1 MAEPLW
7 LRLAGARLRSDLQHR
22 ASFALMT
29 STALAFSFLDFVA
42 VLVIFVTI
50 DELAGWTFTEVAL
63 LYGTSG
69 VAFNL
74 ANVFVAGVDRAAQH
88 IRAGTFDT
96 LLIRPRGSVVQLTA
110 GDIELRRLGRLAQA
124 SMVLAIALA
133 SADVDWTVAKVA
145 LMPTLLLAGAAIFGG
160 IWVMVAAIAFWTV
173 ENRAVANSL
182 TYAGNYL
189 TFYPFDVFGGW
200 LRAMAAIVPLA
211 FVNYLPVAWIL
222 GKDDAYGWPRWAGL
236 VSPAV
241 ALVIVLAARAVWS
254 FALRYHRSTGS

>member
-1 MAEPLW
+1 MAEIW
-7 LRLAGARLRSDLQHR
+7 LRLAGARLRSELQYR
-22 ASFALMT
+22 TSFFLLVAMVFV
-29 STALAFSFLDFVA
+29 FSFLDFVA
-42 VLVIFVTI
+42 VLVIFGSI
-50 DELAGWTFTEVAL
+50 DRLAGWTFAEMAL
-63 LYGTSG
+63 LYGTAG

-74 ANVFVAGVDRAAQH
+74 ANLFVAGVDTAAEH

-96 LLIRPRGSVVQLTA
+96 LLLRPLGTIVQLTSA
-110 GDIELRRLGRLAQA
+110 DIALRRIGRIAQA
-124 SMVLAIALA
+124 SVVLVIALGA
-133 SADVDWTVAKVA
+133 VEVEWTTARTAMVPV
-145 LMPTLLLAGAAIFGG
+145 LLVSGAAIFSG

-189 TFYPFDVFGGW
+189 TFYPFDVFAGW
-200 LRAMAAIVPLA
+200 LRGAAAIVPLA

-241 ALVIVLAARAVWS
+241 ALVTVLAARAVWS
-254 FALRYHRSTGS
+254 FALRRYRSTGT

>member
-1 MAEPLW
+1 MADIW
-7 LRLAGARLRSDLQHR
+7 LRLASARLRSELQYR
-22 ASFALMT
+22 ASFVLLVAMVFV
-29 STALAFSFLDFVA
+29 FSFLDFVA
-42 VLVIFVTI
+42 VLVIFGSI
-50 DELAGWTFTEVAL
+50 DRLAGWTFAEIAF
-63 LYGTSG
+63 LYGTAG

-74 ANVFVAGVDRAAQH
+74 ANLFVAGVDTAAEH

-96 LLIRPRGSVVQLTA
+96 LLLRPLGTIVQLTSA
-110 GDIELRRLGRLAQA
+110 DIALRRIGRLAQA
-124 SMVLAIALA
+124 TLVLVVALGA
-133 SADVDWTVAKVA
+133 VDVEWTVLRAAIV
-145 LMPTLLLAGAAIFGG
+145 PVLLVSGAAIFGG

-200 LRAMAAIVPLA
+200 LRGVAAIVPLA
-211 FVNYLPVAWIL
+211 FVNYLPVAWLL

-241 ALVIVLAARAVWS
+241 AVLTVLVARWVWS
-254 FALRYHRSTGS
+254 YALRRYRSTGS